1 MCTILVFCDKKSINF
16 WTKSK
21 IVGESVKCMTV
32 IFFYL
37 LLASQVAPALHNMRQ
52 VQLETLPK
60 NSNFSS
66 FLQNICYLKLYS
78 WKLWISCSRWSQ
90 WMRMHSGKWL
100 KIRCYSLWVRDFLF
114 HCFIFIWK
122 KHRLEV
128 YCSVFLLF
136 SRCIDHFICYS
147 RIVYIGDSLGH
158 MTNHTLVADYLN

>member
-1 MCTILVFCDKKSINF
+1 
-16 WTKSK
+16 
-21 IVGESVKCMTV
+21 
-32 IFFYL
+32 
-37 LLASQVAPALHNMRQ
+37 MRQ
-52 VQLETLPK
+52 VQPETLPK

-66 FLQNICYLKLYS
+66 CLQNNYLKLYS
-78 WKLWISCSRWSQ
+78 WKLWISCSRRSQ
-90 WMRMHSGKWL
+90 WMRMRSGKWL

-122 KHRLEV
+122 KNRLEV

-158 MTNHTLVADYLN
+158 VICLLGLFPVGSHSLGHMICLLIYFRLAAMLLNILKCMY